1 MTQISIQTI
10 IHKILEYKSELIKG
24 NLIAIASTLMIVA
37 IPLLIPMLVDELLL
51 DKEKHLVAFIEQYI
65 FETSLTGYV
74 VIVLLMTLFLRLGGF
89 LLSIWQTK
97 VFLSISKKVSYFLR
111 IKLLKYLK
119 TVSLKEY
126 EMLKSGSIA
135 SKLITDI
142 NTIDTFIGTTVSK
155 FIISVLTLLFSAV
168 VLLMIDWQ
176 LAIFILLTNPIVI
189 FFTAKLSRN
198 VGKLKKEEN
207 QATEKFQSALVD
219 SLDIF
224 SQIRATNKEDY
235 FFDKI
240 EDNAR
245 ELREREI
252 AFGYK
257 SEAAM
262 RLSFLIFLSGYE
274 LFRAVSILFV
284 AYGDLSIGLM
294 MAIFSYLWVMAP
306 PTQDVINF
314 QYTLKNAKEAI
325 KRLNAILQMSQEKH
339 IPNSLDPFDKPL
351 GIEVKNLSFAY
362 NEGDNILKNVS
373 LTIKPKQ
380 NIALVGASGSGK
392 TTLGNILVG
401 FYPHE
406 SGEIYYNGVSSD
418 KIDLRVIREH
428 IYLIL
433 QNPKLFHDT
442 LRFNLTLGKE
452 HSDEAIHKALA
463 IAQLSSVINKL
474 EKGLDTMVGRDG
486 IKLSGGQRQ
495 RVAIARMILANP
507 SMVILDESTSALDIE
522 TESRLFDNLA
532 PFMAQKT
539 FITIAHRLST
549 IKSADYIY
557 VLEHGEI
564 IDQGTPSE
572 LMHKEGYFSGMV

>member
-1 MTQISIQTI
+1 LNQITIQSII
-10 IHKILEYKSELIKG
+10 NKILEYRTELIKG
-24 NLIAIASTLMIVA
+24 NIIAIVSTLMIVA
-37 IPLLIPMLVDELLL
+37 IPLFIPMLVDELLL
-51 DKEKHLVAFIEQYI
+51 DKERVLVGFIEKYI
-65 FETSLTGYV
+65 FETTLTGYV
-74 VIVLLMTLFLRLGGF
+74 IIVLLLTLGLRLGGF
-89 LLSIWQTK
+89 LMAIWQTK

-207 QATEKFQSALVD
+207 QATEKFQTALVD

-240 EDNAR
+240 EKSAK

-257 SEAAM
+257 SEAAL

-274 LFRAVSILFV
+274 LFRAVAILFV

-325 KRLNAILQMSQEKH
+325 KRLNAILQMHQEKQ
-339 IPNSLDPFDKPL
+339 IPNSKDPFDKPL

-362 NEGDNILKNVS
+362 NEGDNILKNVTLS
-373 LTIKPKQ
+373 IKPKQ

-401 FYPHE
+401 FYAHE
-406 SGEIYYNGVSSD
+406 SGDIYYNGVSSD
-418 KIDLRVIREH
+418 EIDLRVIREH

-452 HSDEAIHKALA
+452 QSDEVIYDALK
-463 IAQLSSVINKL
+463 IAQLSHVITKL
-474 EKGLDTMVGRDG
+474 KKGLDTMVGRDG

-495 RVAIARMILANP
+495 RVAIARMILADP

-522 TESRLFDNLA
+522 TESRLFENLA

-564 IDQGTPSE
+564 IDHGTPQE
-572 LMHKEGYFSGMV
+572 LMYKEGYFSGMV

>member
-1 MTQISIQTI
+1 MNLITLEI
-10 IHKILEYKSELIKG
+10 IIGKILKYKSQLIKG
-24 NLIAIASTLMIVA
+24 NVVAVLSTLMVVA

-51 DKEKHLVAFIEQYI
+51 DKEKIIVAFIQEHI
-65 FETSLTGYV
+65 VETTLSGYV
-74 VIVLLMTLFLRLGGF
+74 LIVLFLTLLLRIGGF
-89 LLSIWQTK
+89 VLSIWQTK
-97 VFLSISKKVSYFLR
+97 IFLAISKKVSYFLR
-111 IKLLKYLK
+111 ITLLKHLK

-142 NTIDTFIGTTVSK
+142 NTIDTFIGATVSK
-155 FIISVLTLLFSAV
+155 LIISILTLFFTAV
-168 VLLMIDWQ
+168 VLLVIDWQ
-176 LAIFILLTNPIVI
+176 LAIFILLTNPLVV

-207 QATEKFQSALVD
+207 LATEKFQSTLVD

-240 EDNAR
+240 QLRAK

-284 AYGDLSIGLM
+284 AYGSLSIGLM
-294 MAIFSYLWVMAP
+294 MAIFSYLWVMAA
-306 PTQDVINF
+306 PTQDIINF
-314 QYTLKNAKEAI
+314 QYALKNAKEAI
-325 KRLNAILQMSQEKH
+325 KRLNEILQMHQEKR
-339 IPNSLDPFDKPL
+339 IPNSPNPFDKPL
-351 GIEVKNLSFAY
+351 AIEVKNLSFAY
-362 NEGDNILKNVS
+362 NNNDNILKNIS
-373 LTIKPKQ
+373 LSIKERQ

-392 TTLGNILVG
+392 TTLANILVG

-406 SGEIYYNGVSSD
+406 SGDIFYNSISS
-418 KIDLRVIREH
+418 KEIDLRMIREH

-442 LRFNLTLGKE
+442 LRFNLTLGNH
-452 HSDEAIHKALA
+452 HSDKAIQEALE
-463 IAQLSSVINKL
+463 IAQLSRVVEKL
-474 EKGLDTMVGRDG
+474 DKGLDTIVGREG

-507 SMVILDESTSALDIE
+507 SMVILDESTSALDIQ
-522 TESRLFDNLA
+522 TESHLFTSLA
-532 PFMAQKT
+532 PFMRRKT

-564 IDQGTPSE
+564 IDHGTPQE

>member
-1 MTQISIQTI
+1 LHPITIQTI
-10 IHKILEYKSELIKG
+10 INKILEYKSELIKG
-24 NLIAIASTLMIVA
+24 NLIAIASTVMLIV
-37 IPLLIPMLVDELLL
+37 IPLLIPILVDELLL
-51 DKEKHLVAFIEQYI
+51 DKEKHLVAFIEHYI
-65 FETSLTGYV
+65 FETTLTGYV
-74 VIVLLMTLFLRLGGF
+74 VIVLFITLFLRLGGV

-97 VFLSISKKVSYFLR
+97 VFLSLSKKISYFLR

-155 FIISVLTLLFSAV
+155 FIISVLTLIFSAL
-168 VLLMIDWQ
+168 VLLLIDWQ
-176 LAIFILLTNPIVI
+176 LAIFILLTNPLVI
-189 FFTAKLSRN
+189 FFTAQLSRS
-198 VGKLKKEEN
+198 VGKLKRDEN
-207 QATEKFQSALVD
+207 QATEKFQTSLVD

-240 EDNAR
+240 KDNAR
-245 ELREREI
+245 ELQDKEV

-257 SEAAM
+257 SEAAI
-262 RLSFLIFLSGYE
+262 RFSFLIFLGGYE

-314 QYTLKNAKEAI
+314 QYAMKNAKEAI
-325 KRLNAILQMSQEKH
+325 KRLNEILKMHQERH
-339 IPNSLDPFDKPL
+339 IPNSKDPFDKPL

-373 LTIKPKQ
+373 LSIKPKQ

-392 TTLGNILVG
+392 TTLANILVG

-406 SGEIYYNGVSSD
+406 SGDIIYNGISSD
-418 KIDLRVIREH
+418 EIDLRVIREH

-452 HSDEAIHKALA
+452 HSDEEIYQALER
-463 IAQLSSVINKL
+463 AQLRTVIEKL
-474 EKGLDTMVGRDG
+474 ENGLDTMVGRDG

-522 TESRLFDNLA
+522 TESRLFENLQ

-564 IDQGTPSE
+564 IDHGTPQE

>member
-1 MTQISIQTI
+1 MNRITLEI
-10 IHKILEYKSELIKG
+10 IIGKILKYKSQLIKG
-24 NLIAIASTLMIVA
+24 NVVAVLSTLMVVA

-51 DKEKHLVAFIEQYI
+51 DKEKIIVAFIQEHI
-65 FETSLTGYV
+65 VETTLGGYV
-74 VIVLLMTLFLRLGGF
+74 LIVLFVTLLLRIGGF
-89 LLSIWQTK
+89 ILSIWQTK
-97 VFLSISKKVSYFLR
+97 IFLTISKKVSYFLR
-111 IKLLKYLK
+111 ITLLKHLK

-142 NTIDTFIGTTVSK
+142 NTIDTFIGATVSK
-155 FIISVLTLLFSAV
+155 FIISVLTLLFTAV
-168 VLLMIDWQ
+168 VLLVIDWQ
-176 LAIFILLTNPIVI
+176 LAIFILLTNPLVV
-189 FFTAKLSRN
+189 FLTAKLSRN

-207 QATEKFQSALVD
+207 LATEKFQSALVD

-240 EDNAR
+240 QLCAK

-262 RLSFLIFLSGYE
+262 RLSFLVFLSGYE

-284 AYGDLSIGLM
+284 AYGSLSIGLM
-294 MAIFSYLWVMAP
+294 MAIFSYLWVMAA
-306 PTQDVINF
+306 PTQDIINF
-314 QYTLKNAKEAI
+314 QYALKNAKEAI
-325 KRLNAILQMSQEKH
+325 KRLNEILDMHQEKR
-339 IPNSLDPFDKPL
+339 IPNSPNPFDKPL
-351 GIEVKNLSFAY
+351 TIEVKNLSFAY
-362 NEGDNILKNVS
+362 NKRENILNNIS
-373 LTIKPKQ
+373 LSIKEHQ

-392 TTLGNILVG
+392 TTLANILVG

-406 SGEIYYNGVSSD
+406 SGEIFYNGINSD
-418 KIDLRVIREH
+418 EIDLRVIREH

-452 HSDEAIHKALA
+452 CSDKAIYEALE
-463 IAQLSSVINKL
+463 IAQLSTIVEKL
-474 EKGLDTMVGRDG
+474 DKGLDTIVGREG

-507 SMVILDESTSALDIE
+507 SMVILDESTSALDIQ
-522 TESRLFDNLA
+522 TESRLFANLA
-532 PFMAQKT
+532 PFMQHKT

-549 IKSADYIY
+549 IQSADYIY

-564 IDQGTPSE
+564 IDHGTPHE
-572 LMHKEGYFSGMV
+572 LMHKEGYFSAMG

>member
-1 MTQISIQTI
+1 MNQITIQSI
-10 IHKILEYKSELIKG
+10 IHKILEYKRELIKG
-24 NLIAIASTLMIVA
+24 NIIAIVSTLMIVS
-37 IPLLIPMLVDELLL
+37 IPLFIPMLVDELLL
-51 DKEKHLVAFIEQYI
+51 DKEKVIVGFIEKYI
-65 FETSLTGYV
+65 METTLLGYV
-74 VIVLLMTLFLRLGGF
+74 IIVLILTLSLRLGGF
-89 LLSIWQTK
+89 LMAIWQTK

-126 EMLKSGSIA
+126 EMLKSGSIS

-198 VGKLKKEEN
+198 VGKLKREEN

-240 EDNAR
+240 EGNAR

-257 SEAAM
+257 SEAAL

-325 KRLNAILQMSQEKH
+325 KRLNTILEMSQEKH
-339 IPNSLDPFDKPL
+339 IPNSKDPFDKPL
-351 GIEVKNLSFAY
+351 GIEVTNLSFAY
-362 NEGDNILKNVS
+362 NEGDNILNNVS
-373 LTIKPKQ
+373 LKIKPKQ

-401 FYPHE
+401 FYAHE
-406 SGEIYYNGVSSD
+406 SGDIFYNGISSD
-418 KIDLRVIREH
+418 EIDLRVIREH

-452 HSDEAIHKALA
+452 HSDESIHKALE
-463 IAQLSSVINKL
+463 IAQLGSVIEKL
-474 EKGLDTMVGRDG
+474 EDGLDTMVGRDG

-495 RVAIARMILANP
+495 RVAIARMILADP

-522 TESRLFDNLA
+522 TESRLFANLA

-564 IDQGTPSE
+564 IDQGTPQE